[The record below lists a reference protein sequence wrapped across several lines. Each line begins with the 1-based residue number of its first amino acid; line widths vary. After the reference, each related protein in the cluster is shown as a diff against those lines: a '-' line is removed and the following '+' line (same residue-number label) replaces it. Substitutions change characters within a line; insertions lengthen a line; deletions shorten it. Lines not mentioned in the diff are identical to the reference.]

1 MRVKTFDVLRGISI
15 LLMLITHGFLYWLD
29 PKDAYILIIYRF
41 ISNTFLVNG
50 FIFVSGL
57 GFGSS
62 WNHQIENG
70 TLKKEIYRRSL
81 VRTLLILI
89 LSIVYNIIAVLINSY
104 SWNNIWYWYILQTI
118 VFSRLIGLVL
128 IKIHKFLDRI

>member
-1 MRVKTFDVLRGISI
+1 MRLRTFDILRGISI

-57 GFGSS
+57 GFGFS
-62 WNHQIENG
+62 WNHQIKNG

-81 VRTLLILI
+81 MRTLLVLI
-89 LSIVYNIIAVLINSY
+89 LSIIYNIIAVLINNY
-104 SWNNIWYWYILQTI
+104 SWNNIWYYLGNSTGSGSLCWCIW
-118 VFSRLIGLVL
+118 
-128 IKIHKFLDRI
+128 